1 MLPQLLDMLQT
12 LEVLERDLAVDV
24 VSLGELLD
32 AFPLPSNSANAQ
44 VRTGLVF
51 VLVETMLLFDALDA
65 IVIGADHAPRRAPG
79 VRRLPCGELLDDAS
93 EDVDLQLRLAFACH
107 LLAFAHLLRRNERN
121 DKRRHEQGT
130 HDNAAS
136 EEDDKVALRESG
148 TVHEIRD
155 GEQDRKR
162 DGSLRACKRRDEA
175 LAEIEFEL
183 LTVLLATSARVEPVA
198 RADPRETNHVQKQCE
213 RDNIADKREVAEGDI
228 VPSMNHR
235 LRQLRAQKHEHEAV
249 QGKRE
254 HAPYARGHD
263 VHSRDGRADCMRG
276 DHVDKTRN
284 DHGDNATHVNGI
296 GDRVH

>member
-1 MLPQLLDMLQT
+1 
-12 LEVLERDLAVDV
+12 
-24 VSLGELLD
+24 
-32 AFPLPSNSANAQ
+32 
-44 VRTGLVF
+44 
-51 VLVETMLLFDALDA
+51 MLLFDALDA

-130 HDNAAS
+130 HDNAAP
-136 EEDDKVALRESG
+136 EEDDEVALRESG

-162 DGSLRACKRRDEA
+162 DGALRACKRRDKA
-175 LAEIEFEL
+175 LAKVKLEL

-198 RADPRETNHVQKQCE
+198 RADPRETNHVQKQRE

-228 VPSMNHR
+228 VPRMNHR

-263 VHSRDGRADCMRG
+263 VHARDGRADCMRG
-276 DHVDKTRN
+276 DNVDKARN

-296 GDRVH
+296 GNRVH